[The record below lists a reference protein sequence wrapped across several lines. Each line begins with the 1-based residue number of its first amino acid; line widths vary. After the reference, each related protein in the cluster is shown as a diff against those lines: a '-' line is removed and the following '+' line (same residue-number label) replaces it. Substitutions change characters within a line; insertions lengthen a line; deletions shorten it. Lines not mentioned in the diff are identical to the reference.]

1 LGFSAGTRQFGEV
14 TMIDVRGRLTLT
26 EGQAIHDLLLDLF
39 RAGQRRVVLNL
50 REVSYLDSS
59 GLGQLVRGLF
69 TAEKHKAEL
78 KAIGLNRRVQEVLKL
93 TNLYEMFSDYP
104 DEQAALGSFSN
115 GS

>member
-1 LGFSAGTRQFGEV
+1 MGFSAGTRQFGEI

-26 EGQAIHDLLLDLF
+26 EGQALHDLLIDLF
-39 RAGQRRVVLNL
+39 RTGQNRVVLNL
-50 REVSYLDSS
+50 REVSYMDSS

-69 TAEKHKAEL
+69 TAQAHKAEL
-78 KAIGLNRRVQEVLKL
+78 KAVGLNPRVQEVLKL

-104 DEQAALGSFSN
+104 DEQTALGSFSN